1 MNKNLKNNFSKNF
14 DDLPFELQK
23 NIFLDNASYY
33 QQQLI
38 NDSILYQQIYI
49 KYTEKLDKLKS
60 HQLPD
65 SLMQY
70 YINIYENKNIYLS
83 VVRKKAYERLT
94 KFYIPL
100 IKMLKEEIKE
110 FKNKLNAL
118 NNSIKN
124 NRKMY
129 YYFYHKYKS
138 T

>member
-1 MNKNLKNNFSKNF
+1 MNKNLMNKNF

-38 NDSILYQQIYI
+38 NDSILYQRIYI
-49 KYTEKLDKLKS
+49 KYTEKLDTLKS

-70 YINIYENKNIYLS
+70 YINIYENKNIYLGP
-83 VVRKKAYERLT
+83 VRKKAYERLT

-110 FKNKLNAL
+110 FKNQLNTL
-118 NNSIKN
+118 NDSIKN
-124 NRKMY
+124 NQKMY